1 MATFISRTV
10 NLDAAGVAQQI
21 SQDTTGVLSITFL
34 APDANTG
41 TIYVG
46 DSTVDKDAPN
56 APPVVPGR
64 VMTVDP
70 SKFFQNTGQSHT
82 VPLSS
87 FWIDGTVTD
96 EDVIYFALLDI

>member
-10 NLDAAGVAQQI
+10 NLNAAGVAQQI

-34 APDANTG
+34 ANDLNTG
-41 TIYVG
+41 SMYVG
-46 DSTVDKDAPN
+46 DSTVSSDG
-56 APPVVPGR
+56 PPLLPGR

-70 SKFFQNTGQSHT
+70 SKFIQNTGQSHT

-87 FWIDGTVTD
+87 FWIDGAVTD